1 MRSMFTLFRLV
12 AWLKRLALAVERLD
26 ARDQMRYDR
35 DYPPPGCDKPGRR
48 KMVID
53 KPTAQERQ
61 EAAEKRRLE
70 RFAGIADQD
79 EL

>member
-1 MRSMFTLFRLV
+1 MTGMVLLRLIV
-12 AWLKRLALAVERLD
+12 WLKRIALALEDLN
-26 ARDQMRYDR
+26 ARDRLRYER
-35 DYPPPGCDKPGRR
+35 DYPPSGVEPPGRR

-61 EAAEKRRLE
+61 EAAERRRLE
-70 RFAGIADQD
+70 RLTGLNQD

>member
-1 MRSMFTLFRLV
+1 MAGFALLRLV
-12 AWLKRLALAVERLD
+12 VWLKRLALAIERLD
-26 ARDQMRYDR
+26 ARDQMRYER
-35 DYPPPGCDKPGRR
+35 DYPPVGVEPPDRR

-61 EAAEKRRLE
+61 DAAEKRRAE
-70 RFAGIADQD
+70 RFAGPNQD

>member
-1 MRSMFTLFRLV
+1 MAGFALLRLV
-12 AWLKRLALAVERLD
+12 VWLKRLALAVERLD
-26 ARDQMRYDR
+26 ARDQMRYER
-35 DYPPPGCDKPGRR
+35 DYPPVGVDPPGRR

-61 EAAEKRRLE
+61 DAAERRRAE
-70 RFAGIADQD
+70 RFAGLNQD

>member
-35 DYPPPGCDKPGRR
+35 DYPPPGCGKPDRR

-70 RFAGIADQD
+70 RFAGITDQD

>member
-1 MRSMFTLFRLV
+1 MSGFVLLRLV
-12 AWLKRLALAVERLD
+12 VWLKRLALAVERLD

-35 DYPPPGCDKPGRR
+35 DYPPPGVDRPDRR
-48 KMVID
+48 KLVID

-61 EAAEKRRLE
+61 DAAEKRRVE
-70 RFAGIADQD
+70 RFAGLNQD

>member
-1 MRSMFTLFRLV
+1 MTGIVLLRLV
-12 AWLKRLALAVERLD
+12 IWLKRLALAVERLD

-35 DYPPPGCDKPGRR
+35 DYPPVGVDPPSRR

-53 KPTAQERQ
+53 KPTSQERQ
-61 EAAEKRRLE
+61 DAAEKRRAE
-70 RFAGIADQD
+70 RFAGLNQD